1 MIQQLKEKVRTIIT
15 TPQARSKIPSS
26 HPSKPTNTT
35 KTKSTNHN
43 HLPKQGPP
51 YPPQGAGLGGQ
62 PTVSVDIPISAV
74 LAAIFLASAIL
85 NMTIFQRNRRRG
97 HKFVLSALLF
107 GFSMARL
114 LANIMRIVWA
124 AKPRDAQIAIA
135 AGVLTNAGVIL
146 LFIVNLIL
154 VQRVLRAYH
163 PTFGWSKPATF
174 FFQGLYFCIGAA
186 LIMVIVAV
194 VYSFYTLDMD
204 AKQKIRD
211 VQLFAVVFLAVLSF
225 LPIPIAILA
234 LVWPKSE
241 PADPF
246 GSGAS
251 LRTKAFMIIFTATLL
266 ALGASF
272 RAGTAFYMRPASNP
286 AWFHSKACYYCF
298 IYLVEVISAFTYTL
312 GRFDRLFH
320 IPDGSSAP
328 GDYSR
333 KASNKAVGRGKS
345 DEEAIGEERPPT
357 AAEERTRE
365 EKWEEQLQNELNS
378 RQ

>member
-1 MIQQLKEKVRTIIT
+1 
-15 TPQARSKIPSS
+15 
-26 HPSKPTNTT
+26 
-35 KTKSTNHN
+35 
-43 HLPKQGPP
+43 
-51 YPPQGAGLGGQ
+51 
-62 PTVSVDIPISAV
+62 V
-74 LAAIFLASAIL
+74 LAAIFIASAIL

-97 HKFVLSALLF
+97 HKFILSALLF

-114 LANIMRIVWA
+114 VANIMRIVWA
-124 AKPRDAQIAIA
+124 AKPKDAQIAIA
-135 AGVLTNAGVIL
+135 AGVLTNAGVII
-146 LFIVNLIL
+146 LFIINLIL

-163 PTFGWSKPATF
+163 PTFGWSKPVNF
-174 FFQGLYFCIGAA
+174 FFRFLYFSIGAA

-194 VYSFYTLDMD
+194 VYSFYTLDMA

-225 LPIPIAILA
+225 LPIPIAIFS

-246 GSGAS
+246 GRGGASS
-251 LRTKAFMIIFTATLL
+251 LRTKALIIIFTATLL

-272 RAGTAFYMRPASNP
+272 RAGTAFYTRPANKP

-298 IYLVEVISAFTYTL
+298 IYLVEIISAFTYTL

-333 KASNKAVGRGKS
+333 KALNKGVGRGLS
-345 DEEAIGEERPPT
+345 DEEAIGQERPPT

-365 EKWEEQLQNELNS
+365 AKWEKQLQAELDN